1 MKKTE
6 KISQAKQRN
15 LSASHEL
22 DRASDDD
29 ILESASNNTLL
40 NQMAQGMRIDKW
52 VWAARFYKTRSAAK
66 EAIEG
71 GKVHFDGNRVK
82 VSKEV
87 RIGMQLTIR
96 QGFDEKTVV
105 VKALSAVRGGAP
117 QAQLLYDETPQSIA
131 KREFYSSQ
139 RKLGNLA
146 RPENRPN
153 KRDRRLIHRFQQE
166 HDTGFS
172 TDDEG
177 H

>member
-6 KISQAKQRN
+6 KISQAKQKE
-15 LSASHEL
+15 LASNN
-22 DRASDDD
+22 ASDDG
-29 ILESASNNTLL
+29 LASHSPSNSAISNQV
-40 NQMAQGMRIDKW
+40 NQTMRIDKW
-52 VWAARFYKTRSAAK
+52 VWVARFYKTRSAAK

-146 RPENRPN
+146 RPENRPT
-153 KRDRRLIHRFQQE
+153 KRDRRLIHRFQQ
-166 HDTGFS
+166 DNSAGFG

>member
-6 KISQAKQRN
+6 KISQAKQKN
-15 LSASHEL
+15 L
-22 DRASDDD
+22 
-29 ILESASNNTLL
+29 LL
-40 NQMAQGMRIDKW
+40 NHSSDGELPNSSPPSDASLNQAAQTMRIDKW
-52 VWAARFYKTRSAAK
+52 VWVARFFKTRSAAK

-105 VKALSAVRGGAP
+105 VKALSSMRGGAP
-117 QAQLLYDETPQSIA
+117 QAQLLYDETEVSIA
-131 KREFYSSQ
+131 KRDFYSSQ

-153 KRDRRLIHRFQQE
+153 KRDRRQIHRFQQE
-166 HDTGFS
+166 NS
-172 TDDEG
+172 TSYSSDDDG
-177 H
+177 Y

>member
-6 KISQAKQRN
+6 KNSQAKQKKLASTS
-15 LSASHEL
+15 LSSDEL
-22 DRASDDD
+22 
-29 ILESASNNTLL
+29 ASNSPSNSAIP
-40 NQMAQGMRIDKW
+40 NQAAQTMRIDKW
-52 VWAARFYKTRSAAK
+52 IWAARFYKTRSAAK

-71 GKVHFDGNRVK
+71 GKVHFEGNRVK
-82 VSKEV
+82 VSKDV

-153 KRDRRLIHRFQQE
+153 KRDRRLIHRFQQD
-166 HDTGFS
+166 HSTGFS

>member
-6 KISQAKQRN
+6 KISQAKQKN
-15 LSASHEL
+15 LLLNRS
-22 DRASDDD
+22 SDDELPNNSLSSD
-29 ILESASNNTLL
+29 ASL
-40 NQMAQGMRIDKW
+40 NQATQTMRIDKW
-52 VWAARFYKTRSAAK
+52 VWVARFFKTRSAAK

-105 VKALSAVRGGAP
+105 VKALSSMRGGAP
-117 QAQLLYDETPQSIA
+117 QAQLLYDETEVSIA
-131 KREFYSSQ
+131 KRDFYSSQ

-153 KRDRRLIHRFQQE
+153 KRDRRQIHRFQQE
-166 HDTGFS
+166 NS
-172 TDDEG
+172 TSYSSDDDG
-177 H
+177 Y

>member
-6 KISQAKQRN
+6 KISQAKQKKLASTS
-15 LSASHEL
+15 LSSDEL
-22 DRASDDD
+22 
-29 ILESASNNTLL
+29 ASNSPSNSAIP
-40 NQMAQGMRIDKW
+40 NQAAQTMRIDKW
-52 VWAARFYKTRSAAK
+52 IWAARFYKTRSAAK

-71 GKVHFDGNRVK
+71 GKVHFEGNRVK
-82 VSKEV
+82 VSKDV

-153 KRDRRLIHRFQQE
+153 KRDRRLIHRFQQD
-166 HDTGFS
+166 HSTSFS